1 MEILRAESDC
11 IRALPPALGT
21 SLRQP
26 FPPPG
31 GGLCRRARPFIL
43 KVTAEISVIA
53 QISVIQVTVV
63 SCVSVQKSAI
73 LLPKPPPGG
82 GKGWRRL
89 VPSAGGRARIEWVYD
104 TNAATKFATLHKKA
118 GICSKSNKFL
128 LFSCYFRIPMSVFFD
143 LALSQL
149 LFQSFSDRLQKL
161 QRVDRCDGRAGHDK
175 TDQILGHDAVV
186 KRL

>member
-11 IRALPPALGT
+11 IRTLPPALGT

-31 GGLCRRARPFIL
+31 GGLCRRSRPFIL

-73 LLPKPPPGG
+73 LLPKPPSGRG
-82 GKGWRRL
+82 ECQRCL
-89 VPSAGGRARIEWVYD
+89 APSAGGRARIEWVYD

-128 LFSCYFRIPMSVFFD
+128 LFPRYFRSPI
-143 LALSQL
+143 
-149 LFQSFSDRLQKL
+149 RLRFL
-161 QRVDRCDGRAGHDK
+161 YG
-175 TDQILGHDAVV
+175 
-186 KRL
+186 